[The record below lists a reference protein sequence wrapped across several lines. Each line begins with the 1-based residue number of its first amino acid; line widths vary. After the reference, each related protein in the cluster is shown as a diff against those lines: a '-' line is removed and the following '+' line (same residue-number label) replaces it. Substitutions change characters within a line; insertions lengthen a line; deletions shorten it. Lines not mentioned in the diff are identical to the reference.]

1 MQKRRA
7 FIKTI
12 ESFIR
17 GDFLRDN
24 KNKKRVRPSSFFPR
38 NTIREFVKRHAVGN
52 KTRVAPEALDLLN
65 KLFDEV
71 GGWIVIES
79 EKMASSSGK
88 STIKAEHIRDAARLY
103 LGWEEKE

>member
-1 MQKRRA
+1 MRDSKNRKRM
-7 FIKTI
+7 
-12 ESFIR
+12 
-17 GDFLRDN
+17 
-24 KNKKRVRPSSFFPR
+24 RPSSFFPR
-38 NTIREFVKRHAVGN
+38 NTLREFVRRHMVGN

-71 GGWIVIES
+71 GGWIVRES

-88 STIKAEHIRDAARLY
+88 STIRAEHIRDAAELY